1 MYTVVCPVR
10 LGKGINVNCLTPV
23 TNFRTGAAD
32 DDELLIDG
40 DDNNLGK
47 KSSALERNQL
57 LRITFFKKLSH
68 RPKIS
73 LILKSF
79 LNFNYGKYKLVRQFV
94 PKLKLIFHG
103 GGSRFPRQ

>member
-47 KSSALERNQL
+47 NL
-57 LRITFFKKLSH
+57 LL
-68 RPKIS
+68 
-73 LILKSF
+73 LKEI
-79 LNFNYGKYKLVRQFV
+79 NF
-94 PKLKLIFHG
+94 
-103 GGSRFPRQ
+103 